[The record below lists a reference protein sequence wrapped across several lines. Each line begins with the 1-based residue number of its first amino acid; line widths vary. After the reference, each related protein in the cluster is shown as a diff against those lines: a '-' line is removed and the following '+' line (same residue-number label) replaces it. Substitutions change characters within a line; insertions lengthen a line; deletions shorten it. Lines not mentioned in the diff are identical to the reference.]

1 MNKLLYGLQKEN
13 NIIYTEN
20 GAQAYRST
28 LNHVLD
34 LFALGGSYRSRSDK
48 ECIDLF
54 KAALNEDKSLA
65 MKCLFYLG
73 DVRGGQAERRFFKVC
88 YNWLAKNDPITA
100 KEHMSYIPEYN
111 RWDSLYCLLDTP
123 LEEDMFILIQ
133 KQLIEDL
140 NSEQPSLL
148 AKWLKSENATSTET
162 KKIAERTRKA
172 LKLSAKEYRQMLS
185 LLRKRI
191 KVLEV
196 DMCANKWDNIEFDKI
211 PSCAGLKY
219 RKCFTY
225 RPETAKRYNEFI
237 MDKNTKVNATVLN
250 PVNITSKILNQYY
263 ISETEI
269 ESLEKYWSNLKDYY
283 NGKEECGIAVIDVSG
298 SMVGQP
304 ITAAIGMGMY
314 IAERGKGPFANH
326 FITFSENPSL
336 IKVKGDNIVDKIQNI
351 EQSTWGYNTNIEK
364 VFNLILMT
372 AIQNKCTQKDFPTRI
387 YIFSDMEFDRAA
399 EMDEKEYYNLFE
411 NVIKPRYAAAG
422 YEVPH
427 LIFWNLDARQNN
439 IPALDGVYSYVSGF
453 SMNMIEN
460 ILSGKTG
467 WELCLEK
474 LLSDRYKVIGQK

>member
-1 MNKLLYGLQKEN
+1 MNKLLYEN

-34 LFALGGSYRSRSDK
+34 LFALGGSYRNRSDE

-54 KAALNEDKSLA
+54 KKAYFEDESLA
-65 MKCLFYLG
+65 LKCLFYLG
-73 DVRGGQAERRFFKVC
+73 DIRCGQGERRFFRVC
-88 YNWLAKNDPITA
+88 YNWLANTYPKSALKYFT
-100 KEHMSYIPEYN
+100 YIPEFN
-111 RWDSLYCLLDTP
+111 RWDTLYCLLDTP
-123 LEEDMFILIQ
+123 LENDMFDFIK

-140 NSEQPSLL
+140 ASEQPSLL
-148 AKWLKSENATSTET
+148 AKWLKSENATSAET

-196 DMCANKWDNIEFDKI
+196 NMCANKWDNIEFDKI

-219 RKCFTY
+219 RRCFSR
-225 RPETAKRYNEFI
+225 RPETSKRYNDFI

-250 PVNITSKILNQYY
+250 PVDIAEKALRHSALN
-263 ISETEI
+263 EA

-283 NGKEECGIAVIDVSG
+283 NGKEENGIAVVDTSG
-298 SMVGQP
+298 SMYGQP
-304 ITAAIGMGMY
+304 IAAAIGMGMY

-326 FITFSENPSL
+326 FITFSSFPSL
-336 IKVKGDNIVDKIQNI
+336 IEIKGDNIVNKIHNM
-351 EQSTWGYNTNIEK
+351 ENSDWGMNTNIEK
-364 VFNLILMT
+364 VFDLILNT
-372 AIQNKCTQKDFPTRI
+372 AIHNKCTQEDFPTRI
-387 YIFSDMEFDRAA
+387 YIFSDMEFDQAA
-399 EMDEKEYYNLFE
+399 HMSEEGYYNLFE
-411 NVIKPRYAAAG
+411 IVIKPKYEAAG
-422 YEVPH
+422 YQVPH

-474 LLSDRYKVIGQK
+474 LLSDRYKVIGQE